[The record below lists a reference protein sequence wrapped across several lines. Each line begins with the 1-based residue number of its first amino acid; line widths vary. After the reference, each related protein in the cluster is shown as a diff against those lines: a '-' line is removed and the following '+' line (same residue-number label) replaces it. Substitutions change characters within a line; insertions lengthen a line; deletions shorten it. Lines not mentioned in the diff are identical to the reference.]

1 MVVMQKPLHLQQRN
15 KITLAKNST
24 IRHILALLFLVL
36 FAYGITPKITLH
48 NLVASH
54 RDGRTKSTLT
64 DTHAT
69 QLSKAGFNCQCD
81 NLIIESPFVAE
92 AEPLVVIPQVY
103 YPVFCGEFVA
113 DVYTSTVLS
122 YSLRGPPAC

>member
-1 MVVMQKPLHLQQRN
+1 M
-15 KITLAKNST
+15 LAV
-24 IRHILALLFLVL
+24 IFLVL

-54 RDGRTKSTLT
+54 RDAKAKSSLT
-64 DTHAT
+64 DDPYAT
-69 QLSKAGFNCQCD
+69 ELSKAGFNCQCD

-92 AEPLVVIPQVY
+92 TEPPAMMPQVCY
-103 YPVFCGEFVA
+103 AVFCDAFVA
-113 DVYTSTVLS
+113 DVYSSIVFS

>member
-1 MVVMQKPLHLQQRN
+1 M
-15 KITLAKNST
+15 LAV
-24 IRHILALLFLVL
+24 IFLVL

-54 RDGRTKSTLT
+54 RDGRGKTLLP
-64 DTHAT
+64 DANST

-81 NLIIESPFVAE
+81 NLIIESPFVA
-92 AEPLVVIPQVY
+92 ATEPLVVMPQAS
-103 YPVFCGEFVA
+103 YPVFCDAWVA
-113 DVYTSTVLS
+113 DVYSSTVFH

>member
-1 MVVMQKPLHLQQRN
+1 
-15 KITLAKNST
+15 LAV
-24 IRHILALLFLVL
+24 IFLVL

-54 RDGRTKSTLT
+54 RDGRGKTSLP
-64 DTHAT
+64 DSNSS

-92 AEPLVVIPQVY
+92 TEPPAMMPQVCY
-103 YPVFCGEFVA
+103 AVFCDAFVA
-113 DVYTSTVLS
+113 DVYSSTVFS

>member
-1 MVVMQKPLHLQQRN
+1 V
-15 KITLAKNST
+15 LAV
-24 IRHILALLFLVL
+24 IFLVL

-54 RDGRTKSTLT
+54 RDGREKKSLP
-64 DTHAT
+64 DPNST

-81 NLIIESPFVAE
+81 NLIIESPFVAATE
-92 AEPLVVIPQVY
+92 SLVVMPQAS
-103 YPVFCGEFVA
+103 YPVFCDAFVA
-113 DVYTSTVLS
+113 NVYSSTVFH

>member
-1 MVVMQKPLHLQQRN
+1 MQQRN
-15 KITLAKNST
+15 KIPLAKKIT
-24 IRHILALLFLVL
+24 IRHVLAVIFLVL

-54 RDGRTKSTLT
+54 RDGKGKSSLP
-64 DTHAT
+64 DPDST

-81 NLIIESPFVAE
+81 NLIIESPFVA
-92 AEPLVVIPQVY
+92 ATEPLLITSQMC
-103 YPVFCGEFVA
+103 YPVFFDAFVA
-113 DVYTSTVLS
+113 DIFSSTVFH

>member
-1 MVVMQKPLHLQQRN
+1 M
-15 KITLAKNST
+15 
-24 IRHILALLFLVL
+24 L

-54 RDGRTKSTLT
+54 RDGKVKKSLP
-64 DTHAT
+64 DPNST

-92 AEPLVVIPQVY
+92 TESLVITAQVGY
-103 YPVFCGEFVA
+103 AVFCDAFVA
-113 DVYTSTVLS
+113 DVYSSAVFS

>member
-1 MVVMQKPLHLQQRN
+1 M
-15 KITLAKNST
+15 
-24 IRHILALLFLVL
+24 L
-36 FAYGITPKITLH
+36 FAYVITPKITLH

-54 RDGRTKSTLT
+54 RDGRGKTSLP
-64 DTHAT
+64 DANST

-92 AEPLVVIPQVY
+92 TKALVITPQIS
-103 YPVFCGEFVA
+103 YPVFCDAFVA
-113 DVYTSTVLS
+113 DVYSSTVFH

>member
-15 KITLAKNST
+15 KITLAKKIT
-24 IRHILALLFLVL
+24 IRHVFAVIFLVL

-54 RDGRTKSTLT
+54 RDAKAKTSLT
-64 DTHAT
+64 DPYAT

-92 AEPLVVIPQVY
+92 RELLVIVPQQS
-103 YPVFCGEFVA
+103 YPDFCDAFVA
-113 DVYTSTVLS
+113 DVYFTTVFS
-122 YSLRGPPAC
+122 YSLRGPPSC